1 MPETYEDTLPF
12 VVPMNRDYD
21 MEYVDGQGQP
31 VPDCTDPIPVGA
43 TPPPQAYGTEDD
55 LVSAVLTLPSFAY
68 GTWTLTIPGEFR
80 VWRQFPSEWVEVV
93 SGGPYAFASGGT
105 IILAVEG
112 LQPSITPDNFI
123 VVTCQQT
130 DPWYDPLGLPI
141 TDSVKVEVVSID
153 LEIAEISEYDETTRP
168 AGKGDITDI
177 DR

>member
-1 MPETYEDTLPF
+1 MNVADDALQGGFGHPIAEDDLAALDANDSVSLNVRTVDLALYDGPVPMPETYEDTLPF

-80 VWRQFPSEWVEVV
+80 VW
-93 SGGPYAFASGGT
+93 
-105 IILAVEG
+105 
-112 LQPSITPDNFI
+112 QPN
-123 VVTCQQT
+123 
-130 DPWYDPLGLPI
+130 
-141 TDSVKVEVVSID
+141 
-153 LEIAEISEYDETTRP
+153 
-168 AGKGDITDI
+168 
-177 DR
+177 